1 MTGRGAGRSG
11 DRRGRGAGK
20 SERGARPEP
29 WQGPGRAPHNA
40 PTCTARAPALTRKNV
55 GRRRVIGHT
64 ELLRLPGPGRPGNTA
79 PRNHSPGRAGA
90 SSLPPH
96 SREEDGYG
104 ARAPERVKGPPASPS
119 CLTYPHLDLED
130 STGGVGQPGCQLSV
144 LPSGAQ
150 YLAYNRHRVNTS
162 PSAPG
167 THPPGLV
174 GLPRGS
180 SPAAWSSHPADT
192 SKPLANSFF
201 SFALVTL

>member
-1 MTGRGAGRSG
+1 MAGTRACAAQRPHLHCACARFDTKKCGEETGHRSHG
-11 DRRGRGAGK
+11 
-20 SERGARPEP
+20 
-29 WQGPGRAPHNA
+29 
-40 PTCTARAPALTRKNV
+40 TCCGCR
-55 GRRRVIGHT
+55 
-64 ELLRLPGPGRPGNTA
+64 GPGRPGNTA

-130 STGGVGQPGCQLSV
+130 STGGVGQPGCQLSF

-180 SPAAWSSHPADT
+180 SPAAWSGHPADT

-201 SFALVTL
+201 SFALVTLRPS